1 MLNERV
7 FKVWLHPEPIYKLT
21 KLYQTQLKH
30 LENGVL
36 AIADEILAEKNFQYD
51 NKVKKQHD
59 TSYKSIDDEKKPQ
72 IFIDHLFELR
82 THLSL
87 EEIKDEIN
95 TIMAAVC
102 YYYKLIFNQQ
112 LIISFI
118 GIRYNCKYIIN
129 SIIDVGYTPRCP
141 R

>member
-1 MLNERV
+1 MIEPSAIISIFNIFSSISLLNERV

-36 AIADEILAEKNFQYD
+36 AIADEILAEKNFQYE
-51 NKVKKQHD
+51 NKDKTQHD
-59 TSYKSIDDEKKPQ
+59 ASSNLIDDEEKPQ

-102 YYYKLIFNQQ
+102 YYYKSIFNQQ
-112 LIISFI
+112 LSV
-118 GIRYNCKYIIN
+118 
-129 SIIDVGYTPRCP
+129 SHL
-141 R
+141 

>member
-1 MLNERV
+1 M

-21 KLYQTQLKH
+21 QLYQTQLKH
-30 LENGVL
+30 LDNGVL

-51 NKVKKQHD
+51 NNVHIQH
-59 TSYKSIDDEKKPQ
+59 KSNNNLIDDEEKPQ

-82 THLSL
+82 SQLSL

-102 YYYKLIFNQQ
+102 YCYKLIFNQQ
-112 LIISFI
+112 LNVFHS
-118 GIRYNCKYIIN
+118 
-129 SIIDVGYTPRCP
+129 
-141 R
+141 

>member
-1 MLNERV
+1 MIEPSAIISIFNIFSSISLLNERV

-51 NKVKKQHD
+51 NKDKTQHD
-59 TSYKSIDDEKKPQ
+59 SSSQLVDDKEKPQ
-72 IFIDHLFELR
+72 IFIDHLFKLR

-102 YYYKLIFNQQ
+102 YYYKSIFNQQ
-112 LIISFI
+112 LSVSFI
-118 GIRYNCKYIIN
+118 GL
-129 SIIDVGYTPRCP
+129 
-141 R
+141 

>member
-1 MLNERV
+1 M

-30 LENGVL
+30 LDNGVL

-51 NKVKKQHD
+51 NNVQIQHEPKKNL
-59 TSYKSIDDEKKPQ
+59 IDDEEKPQ

-82 THLSL
+82 SQLSL

-95 TIMAAVC
+95 TIMAAVSYC
-102 YYYKLIFNQQ
+102 YKLLFNQQ
-112 LIISFI
+112 LKCVFI
-118 GIRYNCKYIIN
+118 YRVLIQLHRHYQQHY
-129 SIIDVGYTPRCP
+129 
-141 R
+141 